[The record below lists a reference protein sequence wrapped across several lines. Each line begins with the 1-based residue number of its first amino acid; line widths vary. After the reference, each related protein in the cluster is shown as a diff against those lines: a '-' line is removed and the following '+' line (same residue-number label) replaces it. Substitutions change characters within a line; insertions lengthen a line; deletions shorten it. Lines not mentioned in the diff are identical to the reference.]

1 MAKDKFS
8 TGGGPSQRML
18 RVAELIRRAL
28 ADALMRG
35 DIHDEALAHVSVTV
49 SEVRVSSDLRYATVF
64 VLPLG
69 GVNTDEVIEA
79 LNRSKGELRRAVN
92 KAVTLRF
99 SPELKFLA
107 DKSFDQMDETNRL
120 LGLENVRRDLDR
132 E

>member
-79 LNRSKGELRRAVN
+79 LNRSKGELRRSVN

-132 E
+132 D